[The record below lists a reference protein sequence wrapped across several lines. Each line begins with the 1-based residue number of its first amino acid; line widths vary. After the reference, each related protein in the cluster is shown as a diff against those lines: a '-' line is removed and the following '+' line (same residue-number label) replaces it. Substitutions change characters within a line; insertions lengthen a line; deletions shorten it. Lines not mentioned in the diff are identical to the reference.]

1 MKRSHCYI
9 SRAHKNKFREIKSTS
24 KNWIIFAISK
34 SSKREREREKK
45 DRITFLC
52 SCVLPHVEKRETMT
66 IIISETR
73 CVTDTAKERK
83 KEKKRKE
90 KKSEI
95 EL

>member
-1 MKRSHCYI
+1 MDNIRNFEKL
-9 SRAHKNKFREIKSTS
+9 K
-24 KNWIIFAISK
+24 
-34 SSKREREREKK
+34 ERERKK
-45 DRITFLC
+45 DRITFLYT
-52 SCVLPHVEKRETMT
+52 CVLPHVEKRETMT